1 MSLLFFS
8 LGFLLIIYLRLIN
21 VIYVYLFS
29 WSIIAH
35 LMGTP
40 FLRPKVY
47 KARVGGI
54 SPQCGIEQIRIGG
67 KQVNPCPSQSEQ
79 YLIGG
84 RDESPPT
91 KGTHLMG
98 TPFLRPKAYNARV
111 GGVSP
116 QCGIEKIHVGGTQVN
131 PYPSQSEQYLI
142 RGRDESPPTIGIRL
156 L

>member
-40 FLRPKVY
+40 FLMPKAY

-67 KQVNPCPSQSEQ
+67 K
-79 YLIGG
+79 
-84 RDESPPT
+84 
-91 KGTHLMG
+91 
-98 TPFLRPKAYNARV
+98 
-111 GGVSP
+111 
-116 QCGIEKIHVGGTQVN
+116 
-131 PYPSQSEQYLI
+131 
-142 RGRDESPPTIGIRL
+142 
-156 L
+156 